1 LQDINPIVMAEENKG
16 LQQQAQNQ
24 VSFQGAKMTDIKKTL
39 GQYRETIMQVM
50 PKKAMEVD
58 RIIAIGAQM
67 LASNA
72 ALAKCEVRSVI
83 GALIQ
88 CAITGLNPTP
98 QYGEVYFIPYGATLQ
113 MQMGYRGWVK
123 LAHKSGI
130 VESVDARAVYE
141 GDEFSFD
148 FGTNAHINHKP
159 GPNYGDASKTTHAYA
174 IVKLRGVSTV
184 KFEVLNMTQINRLKA
199 KGQSGQAWKTDFD
212 QMAKAKAVKQ
222 VMKLI
227 PMEDEWRDVYLQDE
241 AFAPSVDD
249 FRRDGS
255 GQRDTADYLYPQEPA
270 VETNAEVV
278 K

>member
-1 LQDINPIVMAEENKG
+1 MEKKNEG
-16 LQQQAQNQ
+16 LQQQAQAQ
-24 VSFQGAKMTDIKKTL
+24 VVNFAGAKMSDIKKTL
-39 GQYRETIMQVM
+39 GAYRETIMQVM

-58 RIIAIGAQM
+58 RIIAIGAQL

-72 ALAKCEVRSVI
+72 NLAKCDARSVI

-98 QYGEVYFIPYGATLQ
+98 QYGEVYFIPYGNTLQ

-123 LAHKSGI
+123 LSHKSGI

-141 GDEFSFD
+141 GDEFSYD
-148 FGTNAHINHKP
+148 FGTGAHISHKP
-159 GPNYGDASKTTHAYA
+159 GPNFGDASKTTHAYA
-174 IVKLRGVSTV
+174 IIRLKGVKAP
-184 KFEVLNMTQINRLKA
+184 KFEVLNKTQIERLKA
-199 KGQSGQAWKTDFD
+199 KGQSGQAWKTDYD

-222 VMKLI
+222 VLKLI

-241 AFAPSVDD
+241 AFAPQVDD

-255 GQRDTADYLYPQEPA
+255 GQRENADFLYPQEPPQDA
-270 VETNAEVV
+270 NAEVMP
-278 K
+278 